1 MKIERLLTDA
11 MLKVGYRIATLN
23 IEGQVATAT
32 TEEGNALSIM
42 IDERSAKRADDCYFS
57 LSADGIESCRACK
70 CRWLAVVFGNKAC
83 AIVEVDAFD
92 YESFDEFGDKV
103 YTYANPLCN
112 A

>member
-11 MLKVGYRIATLN
+11 MLKVGYHITTLH

-32 TEEGNALSIM
+32 TAEGDALSIM
-42 IDERSAKRADDCYFS
+42 IAERDAKRVDDCYFS
-57 LSADGIESCRACK
+57 LSADGIESCRACE

-83 AIVEVDAFD
+83 AIVEVDAPD
-92 YESFDEFGDKV
+92 IKCYDEWGNIV
-103 YTYANPLCN
+103 HTYKNPLHN